1 MRAAGRIRR
10 TLVLLVLLT
19 GAVGWSLPAPHAAAA
34 DVVLAQDPNT
44 EEDVVGQEEEAE
56 GQEGSGGGTAEE
68 SGADEGE
75 TEGAAEEAGPPWTYQ
90 MARLGILLVVVM
102 ILGVGFAYYRFVV
115 RRQRGAV

>member
-1 MRAAGRIRR
+1 M
-10 TLVLLVLLT
+10 LLA
-19 GAVGWSLPAPHAAAA
+19 GAVGWSLAAPAPAAA

-68 SGADEGE
+68 SGADQGE
-75 TEGAAEEAGPPWTYQ
+75 TEGAAEETGPPWTYQ

-115 RRQRGAV
+115 KRQRGAV